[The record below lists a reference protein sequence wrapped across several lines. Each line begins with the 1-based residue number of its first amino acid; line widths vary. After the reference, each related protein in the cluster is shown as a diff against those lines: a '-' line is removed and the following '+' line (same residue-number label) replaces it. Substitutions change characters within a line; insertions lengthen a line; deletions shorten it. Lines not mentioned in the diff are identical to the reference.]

1 MLHVHYVK
9 YEKLIS
15 YTVSYMKSYMIYDS
29 IVRRTK
35 ILLIGTCLRRKGK
48 VSSKNPKPA
57 WKNHPTNMISYAQKS
72 YIISNYDNNDAR
84 LAWLSEGMIWN
95 TIS

>member
-1 MLHVHYVK
+1 
-9 YEKLIS
+9 
-15 YTVSYMKSYMIYDS
+15 MKSYMIYDS

-57 WKNHPTNMISYAQKS
+57 
-72 YIISNYDNNDAR
+72 
-84 LAWLSEGMIWN
+84 
-95 TIS
+95 